1 MNIVMWVIIVHL
13 IEVIGIAGYLLVKKN
28 NKLERAVAEQ
38 QNYIDAISIIIQ
50 DSDNTI
56 KELDAR
62 GAFEA
67 DDEVGTFFRNIRE
80 IQEVLNSF
88 NTRKN

>member
-1 MNIVMWVIIVHL
+1 MQIVLWVILVHV
-13 IEVIGIAGYLLVKKN
+13 IEIIGIAGYLIIRKN
-28 NKLERAVAEQ
+28 SKLEKVLVDQ
-38 QNYIDAISIIIQ
+38 QQYIDAISIIIEN
-50 DSDNTI
+50 SSNTI
-56 KELDAR
+56 KELDSR

-80 IQEVLNSF
+80 IQTVLNQF

>member
-1 MNIVMWVIIVHL
+1 MQIVLWVIAIHL
-13 IEVIGIAGYLLVKKN
+13 IEVIGIAGYLLIRKA
-28 NKLERAVAEQ
+28 NKLERIVNEQ

-50 DSDNTI
+50 DSANTI
-56 KELDAR
+56 KDLDAR

-67 DDEVGTFFRNIRE
+67 DDEVGTFFRNLKE

-88 NTRKN
+88 NTRQN